1 MPAASDPAERL
12 VRVHWSVVAALVS
25 GSLSFGAHALA
36 GGGLP
41 TSSHMVLLVA
51 ISAGLGWASGA
62 VAGTRGRAAEIVSVG
77 AALTVAQL
85 LGHLAMHTGGHHA
98 STPLLP
104 GPTMIGSHVA
114 ALLISAVLLVG
125 ARECARRICSRIL
138 ASTTRPLIAVGDV
151 LVVVGAVNPLRPLF
165 GRTGIRPRGPPALP
179 A

>member
-1 MPAASDPAERL
+1 MLGASDPAERP
-12 VRVHWSVVAALVS
+12 VRVHWSAVAATTS
-25 GSLSFGAHALA
+25 GSLSIAAHSLA

-41 TSSHMVLLVA
+41 TTSHIVLLVA
-51 ISAGLGWASGA
+51 ISAGLGWACGA
-62 VAGTRGRAAEIVSVG
+62 AAGTRGRPAGIVSVG

-85 LGHLAMHTGGHHA
+85 LGHLAMHSGGHHA

-104 GPTMIGSHVA
+104 GPTMIGFHVA

-125 ARECARRICSRIL
+125 ARECARRIGSRIL

-151 LVVVGAVNPLRPLF
+151 LVVAGAVDPLRPLY
-165 GRTGIRPRGPPALP
+165 GRTSTWTRGPPVLP